1 MNSSICLLGSSN
13 SGKTSFVNKLIDSNQ
28 LFNSPT
34 IGVEFTSQHF
44 KTQDGIITWNI
55 WDCGGFYKCLNI
67 FSSYISNSDIYLVFL
82 DMTQPMKYQQIDNYF
97 KIINDIKCNP
107 KIILVC
113 TKADLTQIIDDKK
126 INNICENYNIDYLKI
141 SLKDDSFNFL
151 IDKVNS
157 YIRKMPKKNN
167 IEYKKNNIEYKKKK
181 TIDYNSKHADNN
193 RYCCCIF

>member
-13 SGKTSFVNKLIDSNQ
+13 SGKTSCVNKLINSDP

-34 IGVEFTSQHF
+34 IGVEYTSQYF
-44 KTQDGIITWNI
+44 KTNDGIITWNI

-82 DMTQPMKYQQIDNYF
+82 DISRPIRYQEIDNYF
-97 KIINDIKCNP
+97 KIINDIKYNP
-107 KIILVC
+107 IILLVC
-113 TKADLTQIIDDKK
+113 AKSDLTQIIDDKK

-141 SLKDDSFNFL
+141 SVKDDSINFL

-157 YIRKMPKKNN
+157 YIKNLPKKNN
-167 IEYKKNNIEYKKKK
+167 IEYKKTK

>member
-13 SGKTSFVNKLIDSNQ
+13 SGKTSFVNKLINSDP

-34 IGVEFTSQHF
+34 IGVEYTSQYF
-44 KTQDGIITWNI
+44 KTNDGIITWNI

-82 DMTQPMKYQQIDNYF
+82 DISRPIRYQEIDNYF
-97 KIINDIKCNP
+97 KIINDIKYNP
-107 KIILVC
+107 IILLVC

-141 SLKDDSFNFL
+141 SLKDDSINFL

-157 YIRKMPKKNN
+157 YIKNLPQKNN
-167 IEYKKNNIEYKKKK
+167 IEYKNTK
-181 TIDYNSKHADNN
+181 TIYYNSKHADNN